1 MMESE
6 FALLRQTRKN
16 CLMFTDDLSPQQL
29 EAIPATH
36 NNNILWN
43 LGHILVSQQMLCYK
57 LAGLPMNVPDE
68 MVEPL
73 RKASSPKDWTSP
85 PDINW
90 IKDKFQSLVE
100 QTEADYGAGKFS
112 GYEPYPTSYGIELKS
127 IEDAIR
133 FNNLHEALHLGY
145 IMALKRLV

>member
-1 MMESE
+1 MMEPE

-16 CLMFTDDLSPQQL
+16 CLAIADGLSPRQL

-36 NNNILWN
+36 NNSILWN
-43 LGHILVSQQMLCYK
+43 LGHLVVSQQLLCYD
-57 LAGLPMNVPDE
+57 LAGLPMNIPDG
-68 MVEPL
+68 MVKIL
-73 RKASSPKDWTSP
+73 RKASSPKDWASA
-85 PDINW
+85 PDIAW
-90 IKDKFQSLVE
+90 VKDSLLALPE
-100 QTEADYGAGKFS
+100 QTEADYNAGKF
-112 GYEPYPTSYGIELKS
+112 GAYDPYPTSYGIELKS